1 MSSLTILGATGSVG
15 RSTLKLV
22 RETPGRFQ
30 VAALAG
36 GSDADALAA
45 LAREFGARFV
55 AIADP
60 ARGDRL
66 ADLLRG
72 SGIATGAGPQAVAD
86 AAAFPADMVVAAIS
100 GIAGLVPTLAAF
112 GAGRRVAVA
121 NKECLVAAGAFFMA
135 EARRTGTELL
145 PMDSEHNAIFQAL
158 AAAPARHVEKVTL
171 TASGGPFR
179 TATRE
184 EIARARP
191 QDALRHPNWS
201 MGAKITI
208 DSATLMNKG
217 LELIEAHHLFALAPH
232 QLEAV
237 IHPESVIHG
246 LVSFTDGSVVAGM
259 ALPDMCVPIA
269 HCLAYPERMETSCRR
284 LDLTQVGRL
293 TFEAPDLARFPAL
306 RLAIS
311 AMEAGGSAPT
321 VLNGAN
327 EVAVAAFL
335 EGRIGLLGIAAVVE
349 ETLARMAC
357 GPVPAS
363 LADALACDSDAR
375 AIALSLLPKF
385 AAKAS

>member
-22 RETPGRFQ
+22 RETPGRFRI
-30 VAALAG
+30 VALAG
-36 GSDADALAA
+36 GRDADALAA
-45 LAREFGARFV
+45 LAVEFGARFV
-55 AIADP
+55 AVAD
-60 ARGDRL
+60 ASSGARL
-66 ADLLRG
+66 AALLQG
-72 SGIATGAGPQAVAD
+72 TGIACGAGPDAVAD
-86 AAAFPADMVVAAIS
+86 AAAMTADIVVAAIS

-112 GAGRRVAVA
+112 GPGRRVAVA

-158 AAAPARHVEKVTL
+158 AAAPAKHVEKVTL

-179 TATRE
+179 TASLE
-184 EIARARP
+184 QISRAGP

-217 LELIEAHHLFALAPH
+217 LELIEAHHLFALPPERV
-232 QLEAV
+232 EAV
-237 IHPESVIHG
+237 IHPESVVHG
-246 LVSFTDGSVVAGM
+246 LVSFTDGSVVAGL
-259 ALPDMCVPIA
+259 AIPDMCVPIA
-269 HCLAYPERMETSCRR
+269 HCLAYPERMETACRR
-284 LDLTQVGRL
+284 LDLVQVGRL
-293 TFEAPDLARFPAL
+293 TFEAPDLHRFPAL

-311 AMEAGGSAPT
+311 AMQAGGSAAT
-321 VLNGAN
+321 ILNGAN

-335 EGRIGLLGIAAVVE
+335 EGRIGLMGIAAVVE
-349 ETLARMAC
+349 ETLARMGTGAA
-357 GPVPAS
+357 PAT
-363 LADALACDSDAR
+363 LAEALACDSDAR
-375 AIALSLLPKF
+375 TIAHSLLPKF